1 VDLGLPAAPISAEI
15 VERGRDG
22 RALTIRFRCPDPI
35 DRTGVDVRWR
45 MGPGRLL
52 GTRIH
57 RISIVEGRMV
67 FEGGGSGHG
76 VGLCQWGAEGMAR
89 AGAAAGDIL
98 KTYYPGAA
106 LGRIY

>member
-1 VDLGLPAAPISAEI
+1 LSAEPVSAEVI
-15 VERGRDG
+15 RRGRDG
-22 RALTIRFRCPDPI
+22 RAITIRFLCPDPVERDGI
-35 DRTGVDVRWR
+35 DVRWR
-45 MGPGRLL
+45 LGPGRLL

-57 RISIVEGRMV
+57 RILVTDGHLV

-89 AGAAAGDIL
+89 AGAAAADIL
-98 KTYYPGAA
+98 ATYYPGAT

>member
-1 VDLGLPAAPISAEI
+1 
-15 VERGRDG
+15 
-22 RALTIRFRCPDPI
+22 
-35 DRTGVDVRWR
+35 
-45 MGPGRLL
+45 
-52 GTRIH
+52 
-57 RISIVEGRMV
+57 MV

-106 LGRIY
+106 LGRRMASTSAWSASFA